1 MSRVTTKTGLANL
14 TASLMKVEA
23 VTQIDPPDARSKFA
37 KKANQWYDE
46 TRRDVLAE
54 HTWNFALKRV
64 QLPKDATDPAFGY
77 GARYLLPSDY
87 IRLATIG
94 NEDNPEVDYKV
105 EDGYILCDISAPLD
119 LRYVYNVED
128 VTKFSPKFI
137 QCFARKLK
145 ANLVY
150 DMTGNRTMQQEA
162 ELEYLEYLSMAKGV
176 DGQESP
182 PTHRIR
188 RSKWKAAKEGRSILG
203 SQYAGRVVT

>member
-1 MSRVTTKTGLANL
+1 
-14 TASLMKVEA
+14 MKIEA
-23 VTQIDPPDARSKFA
+23 VSSIDPPDSRSKFA
-37 KKANQWYDE
+37 KKASQWYDE

-54 HTWNFALKRV
+54 HIWNFALKRV
-64 QLPKDATDPAFGY
+64 QLAKDSTDPVFGY

-94 NEDNPEVDYKV
+94 NEDNPETDYKI
-105 EDGYILCDISAPLD
+105 EDGYILCNITAPLN
-119 LRYVYNVED
+119 LRYIYNAED
-128 VTKFSPKFI
+128 ITKFSPKFI

-145 ANLVY
+145 ANLAY
-150 DMTGNRTMQQEA
+150 DMTGNRTFQQES

-188 RSKWKAAKEGRSILG
+188 RSKWRAAQEGRG
-203 SQYAGRVVT
+203 VYGGQYQGRVVT